1 MVRDCPE
8 SCCRY
13 NPLQMSEELRLV
25 KCPGE
30 YEAFVPNALP
40 PEVDM
45 TLLITDY
52 SNLVVRAVR
61 IP

>member
-1 MVRDCPE
+1 
-8 SCCRY
+8 
-13 NPLQMSEELRLV
+13 MSEELRLV
-25 KCPGE
+25 NCPGE